1 MQRSTGFASRIILA
15 TAIGALAFSNAAWA
29 DGKGRGRHGDDD
41 DRRGPPHRQHEP
53 RGGDTNIQINFN
65 FGDAD
70 RRVVRDYYEAPRY
83 AVHCPPGLAKKGN
96 GCMPPGHAKRWVVGH
111 PLPPDVIFYEV
122 PRDLIVLLPPP
133 PPRHRYVRVDS
144 DILMIAIGTGMV
156 LDGIQNLG
164 RM

>member
-1 MQRSTGFASRIILA
+1 MRRINSRISLA
-15 TAIGALAFSNAAWA
+15 LLASVLLLPGLALAE
-29 DGKGRGRHGDDD
+29 GKGRGHK
-41 DRRGPPHRQHEP
+41 HEP
-53 RGGDTNIQINFN
+53 RHDDGRHDDSRGGDTNIQINFQ

-70 RRVVRDYYEAPRY
+70 RRVVHDYYAKPRPG
-83 AVHCPPGLAKKGN
+83 AHCPPGLAKKGN
-96 GCMPPGHAKRWVVGH
+96 GCQPPGQAKRWAVGR
-111 PLPPDVIFYEV
+111 PLPRDVVFYEV

-164 RM
+164 GL

>member
-1 MQRSTGFASRIILA
+1 MHRSTGFVSKVILA
-15 TAIGALAFSNAAWA
+15 AAIGAVAFGSTAWA

-41 DRRGPPHRQHEP
+41 DRRGPPHHHHEH
-53 RGGDTNIQINFN
+53 RGGDTNIQINFQ
-65 FGDAD
+65 FGDSD
-70 RRVVRDYYEAPRY
+70 RRAVYDYYTAPRY
-83 AVHCPPGLAKKGN
+83 AVHCPPGLAKKGK
-96 GCMPPGHAKRWVVGH
+96 GCVPPGHAKRWAVGR

-122 PRDLIVLLPPP
+122 PRDLIVVLPPP